1 MKKTNIKKSSAKTQS
16 KAPKVVK
23 KVVEPTK
30 TLVEEL
36 ESMEQTTGKD
46 YIQKT
51 KELEDILG
59 IKETNPFKTSNAN
72 LFQEN
77 LSEMTLV
84 DMQSLAVRV
93 CVMPSANKTN
103 LKKRL
108 MKEFEHRNKS
118 KTVIGAA
125 DSRQV
130 ELDKNDPNFEEVSK
144 FLREGM

>member
-16 KAPKVVK
+16 KASKVVK
-23 KVVEPTK
+23 KAVEPKK

-93 CVMPSANKTN
+93 GVMPSANKTN

-118 KTVIGAA
+118 KTLIGAA

-130 ELDKNDPNFEEVSK
+130 ELDKNDPNFAEVSK
-144 FLREGM
+144 FLKEGM

>member
-16 KAPKVVK
+16 KASKVVK

-93 CVMPSANKTN
+93 GVMPSANKTN

>member
-1 MKKTNIKKSSAKTQS
+1 MKKTNIKMSSAKTQS
-16 KAPKVVK
+16 KASKVVK

-93 CVMPSANKTN
+93 GVMPSANKTN

-144 FLREGM
+144 FLREGL

>member
-84 DMQSLAVRV
+84 DMQSLAVRFG
-93 CVMPSANKTN
+93 VMPSANKTN

-108 MKEFEHRNKS
+108 MHLFQGNQNKM
-118 KTVIGAA
+118 K
-125 DSRQV
+125 
-130 ELDKNDPNFEEVSK
+130 L
-144 FLREGM
+144 L

>member
-93 CVMPSANKTN
+93 GVMPSANKTN

-108 MKEFEHRNKS
+108 MKEFENRNKS

>member
-77 LSEMTLV
+77 FV
-84 DMQSLAVRV
+84 DVF
-93 CVMPSANKTN
+93 PSITESGEGLTGKSNNKN
-103 LKKRL
+103 LENMFKMLYLK
-108 MKEFEHRNKS
+108 
-118 KTVIGAA
+118 
-125 DSRQV
+125 Q
-130 ELDKNDPNFEEVSK
+130 
-144 FLREGM
+144 

>member
-1 MKKTNIKKSSAKTQS
+1 
-16 KAPKVVK
+16 
-23 KVVEPTK
+23 
-30 TLVEEL
+30 
-36 ESMEQTTGKD
+36 
-46 YIQKT
+46 
-51 KELEDILG
+51 
-59 IKETNPFKTSNAN
+59 
-72 LFQEN
+72 
-77 LSEMTLV
+77 MTLV

-93 CVMPSANKTN
+93 GVMPSANKTN

>member
-1 MKKTNIKKSSAKTQS
+1 MKKTNIKKSSPKTQS
-16 KAPKVVK
+16 KASKKPKK
-23 KVVEPTK
+23 N
-30 TLVEEL
+30 LIEEL
-36 ESMEQTTGKD
+36 QSMEQTTGKE

-59 IKETNPFKTSNAN
+59 VKEVNPFKTANASV
-72 LFQEN
+72 FQEN

-93 CVMPSANKTN
+93 GVMPSSNRTN

-118 KTVIGAA
+118 RTIIGGA

-130 ELDKNDPNFEEVSK
+130 GLNTDSPDFQEVSK
-144 FLREGM
+144 ILREGM

>member
-1 MKKTNIKKSSAKTQS
+1 MKKTNIKKSSAKTRS

-72 LFQEN
+72 LFKEN

-93 CVMPSANKTN
+93 GVMPSSNKTN

-108 MKEFEHRNKS
+108 LKEFEHRNKS

>member
-1 MKKTNIKKSSAKTQS
+1 MKKTNIKKSSAKTQP
-16 KAPKVVK
+16 KASKVVK
-23 KVVEPTK
+23 KAVEPKK

-93 CVMPSANKTN
+93 GVMPSANKTN

-118 KTVIGAA
+118 KTLIGAA